1 VEPASPP
8 DLPAAGHDPARSE
21 EAGVRRRRPEVPPAR
36 LRAQPGAPLA
46 VVRAGTVPYL
56 TAWGWQRSLV
66 ERRQHDEVGDV
77 LLLLEHPRVYTLGK
91 RADRSNVLLD
101 DATLTARG
109 IEVVEVD
116 RGGDVTYHGPG
127 QLVGYPIL
135 RLEGTPVVDYV
146 RALEELLIRTL
157 ATYGVTG
164 TRSPGYTG
172 VWVGD
177 EKVAAIGVR
186 VAAGGVTSHG
196 FALNVT
202 SDLGDFGGIVPCG
215 ITDRGVCSLASL
227 GVDTSVDEVCGRVTD
242 AAADLLGATL
252 EEVPLAALGLGAARP
267 DRSPHPSIEVPS

>member
-1 VEPASPP
+1 VEPASPS
-8 DLPAAGHDPARSE
+8 DLAAAGHDPVRSE

-36 LRAQPGAPLA
+36 LRAQPEAPLV
-46 VVRAGTVPYL
+46 VVRAGMVPYL

-66 ERRQHDEVGDV
+66 ERRQHDEVDDV

-101 DATLTARG
+101 DATLAARG

-172 VWVGD
+172 VWVGA

-202 SDLGDFGGIVPCG
+202 SDLDDFGGIVPCG
-215 ITDRGVCSLASL
+215 IADRGVCSLASL
-227 GVDTSVDEVCGRVTD
+227 GVDTSVDEVCGRVAD

-252 EEVPLAALGLGAARP
+252 EEVPLAALGLGADRP